1 MFPRNEERKE
11 TLTSKRVTSLCAV
24 LVLATA
30 LVSATLAGPAGAAVR
45 HIDGTVMSKNSKDK
59 SFQLSTQSG
68 NIRIRVSS
76 TTVFDR
82 LSGYGALH
90 KGLEVE
96 VDAKQSNGG
105 LVATKIEPQ
114 SSGGDDDHDG
124 GDDHG
129 GGGSD
134 DGPNHT

>member
-1 MFPRNEERKE
+1 
-11 TLTSKRVTSLCAV
+11 LTSKRVTSLFAV

-30 LVSATLAGPAGAAVR
+30 LASATLAAPAGAAVR
-45 HIDGTVMSKNSKDK
+45 HIDGTVVSKNTKDK

-68 NIRIRVSS
+68 NVRIRVSS

-82 LSGYGALH
+82 LAGFGALH
-90 KGLEVE
+90 KGLEIE
-96 VDAKQSNGG
+96 VDAKQSSSG
-105 LVATKIEPQ
+105 LVATKIEPR
-114 SSGGDDDHDG
+114 SSGG
-124 GDDHG
+124 GDNRG